1 MIKTLLNNWSI
12 MRGLRLVIGL
22 IALVQSVFQKDITLG
37 IIAGFLLL
45 TAIANAGCCGSNGCV
60 VNFKKGKK
68 EKEIKYEE
76 LVSKQ

>member
-22 IALVQSVFQKDITLG
+22 IALVQSVFQKDMTLG

-45 TAIANAGCCGSNGCV
+45 TAIANAGCCGSNGCA
-60 VNFKKGKK
+60 VNFSNRKKD
-68 EKEIKYEE
+68 KEIEYEE
-76 LVSKQ
+76 LDNK

>member
-12 MRGLRLVIGL
+12 MRGLRLVIGI

-45 TAIANAGCCGSNGCV
+45 TAIANVGCCGSNGCA
-60 VNFKKGKK
+60 VNFSNRKKD
-68 EKEIKYEE
+68 KEIEYEE
-76 LVSKQ
+76 LDNK